1 MKSGKSRAGEKR
13 MLLKLQPFTELV
25 LWIHGEHPYAT
36 KPQLWNMLARVQTTL
51 AIARAMLND
60 DPSPPPT
67 TTASEAD
74 GTASDSRQAELPW
87 DTAVEAEPVGDASLR
102 GAASSGQPLHVS
114 GER

>member
-1 MKSGKSRAGEKR
+1 
-13 MLLKLQPFTELV
+13 MLAKLQPFTELV

-74 GTASDSRQAELPW
+74 GASADSRQAELPW
-87 DTAVEAEPVGDASLR
+87 YTDVEAEPVGDAPLR
-102 GAASSGQPLHVS
+102 NPTSD
-114 GER
+114 